1 MKTHELITILV
12 ADRSPAATRPFYAV
26 AIAAGI
32 GAVISA
38 LLLLAILGMRHDM
51 ADAVVSVRFLVK
63 SATVLILAACALG
76 LVVHLSHPD
85 ANPGRLIWALAIA
98 PLMLAIAVI
107 VELAVTPSQRWESQ
121 LFGYHWLACL
131 MLIPLFSIPPLAGLL
146 YALSQAAP
154 RDAGLAGAIAGLSA
168 GGIAA
173 SVYVIHCPDD
183 SPLFMAAWYTLAV
196 GFVTLVGYLIG
207 RRWLRW

>member
-1 MKTHELITILV
+1 MRTHELISILV

-26 AIAAGI
+26 AIATAV

-38 LLLLAILGMRHDM
+38 SLLLAVLGMRHDM
-51 ADAVVSVRFLVK
+51 ADAAMSLRFLVK
-63 SATVLILAACALG
+63 SATVLTLAACAIA
-76 LVVHLSHPD
+76 LVIRLSRPD
-85 ANPGRLIWALAIA
+85 ANPGRLIWALALA
-98 PLMLAIAVI
+98 PLILALAVI

-146 YALSQAAP
+146 YALKQAAP
-154 RDAGLAGAIAGLSA
+154 RDAGIAGAVAGLGA

-173 SVYVIHCPDD
+173 SVYVMHCPDD

-196 GFVTLVGYLIG
+196 GFVSLIG
-207 RRWLRW
+207 YFGGRLWLRW

>member
-1 MKTHELITILV
+1 
-12 ADRSPAATRPFYAV
+12 V

-154 RDAGLAGAIAGLSA
+154 RDAGVAGAIAGLGA

-196 GFVTLVGYLIG
+196 GFVTLLGYVIG

>member
-1 MKTHELITILV
+1 MKTDELITILV

-26 AIAAGI
+26 AIAAGV

-51 ADAVVSVRFLVK
+51 ADAAMSLRFLVK
-63 SATVLILAACALG
+63 SATVLILAACAIGLVIRLSRPDARAGRLSWMLG
-76 LVVHLSHPD
+76 LVP
-85 ANPGRLIWALAIA
+85 LI
-98 PLMLAIAVI
+98 LAIAVTA
-107 VELAVTPSQRWESQ
+107 ELLVTPASQWGGR
-121 LFGYHWLACL
+121 LFGLHWFACL
-131 MLIPLFSIPPLAGLL
+131 LLIPLFAIPPLAGLL
-146 YALSQAAP
+146 YALKQAAP
-154 RDAGLAGAIAGLSA
+154 RDAGLAGAVAGLGA

-183 SPLFMAAWYTLAV
+183 SPLFMAAWYTIAI
-196 GFVTLVGYLIG
+196 GFVTLVGYGIG